1 MSLNPYEAQMI
12 AQERIK
18 DALREAQ
25 RMRLIR
31 GARNHTGSRRW
42 RRSAKLVRTSL
53 AGILTGIRLT
63 EPRRSPSPAPDP
75 TCTCAVLEA

>member
-1 MSLNPYEAQMI
+1 MYLNPYEAQMI

-31 GARNHTGSRRW
+31 AARNHPGSRRW
-42 RRSAKLVRTSL
+42 RWSAKLIWTSL
-53 AGILTGIRLT
+53 TAILTGIRLT
-63 EPRRSPSPAPDP
+63 EPHQSPSPAPDL

>member
-1 MSLNPYEAQMI
+1 MTLNPYEAQMI

-18 DALREAQ
+18 DAVREAQ

-42 RRSAKLVRTSL
+42 RWSAKLVRTSL

-63 EPRRSPSPAPDP
+63 EPRRSPSPTPDP
-75 TCTCAVLEA
+75 TCTCA